1 MERLDKKVVASGLSL
16 LGLVGVGSGIAHADD
31 VKSTVNKAVNSVA
44 EAAGLI
50 DNKTVNLTQ
59 KSLTIPKDK
68 VAHIETPAEKKV
80 SQKATTKLTSYKVK
94 AGDSLWSI
102 AHNHNLNVDD
112 LVSENNNSDLISVG
126 QTLNLPTSV
135 GADTQTTVADQS
147 PTDINKST
155 DSYADSLQTAASAP
169 VSEVSAAGN
178 VESTES
184 SVTSSTSSQD
194 SLASSSAAE
203 SSVSSTPSSEESTLA
218 STADSSVSSGES
230 APSSS
235 ESSVTE
241 SSAVSSG
248 SDEETSSA
256 TEATSSTTSSTA
268 DVASETQNTS
278 GNTSSLQSSE
288 TSATSA
294 ASDATAYTSSAD
306 STATDASANINS
318 SYGAAAVSSSE
329 SSAGQQYNQLSS
341 TTNSNGNLVNLS
353 TGSVSQI
360 VNSNTTQSTSGNSAA
375 IIALAQQL
383 VAQNIPY
390 VWGGG
395 TPSTG
400 FDCSGLVSYVF
411 KNAAG
416 ISLPH
421 SSVEQEMYTQK
432 KSVSQAQPGDL
443 LFWGTPGASYHVA
456 IYIGNNQYIAAPK
469 PGLNVRVE
477 TISPNF
483 LPSFA
488 GSIK

>member
-218 STADSSVSSGES
+218 STTDSSVSSGES

-278 GNTSSLQSSE
+278 GNTSSSE
-288 TSATSA
+288 TTA

-400 FDCSGLVSYVF
+400 LDCSGLVSYVF

>member
-80 SQKATTKLTSYKVK
+80 SQTATTKLTSYKVK

-126 QTLNLPTSV
+126 QTLNLPTSF

-278 GNTSSLQSSE
+278 GNTSLQSSE
-288 TSATSA
+288 TIAP
-294 ASDATAYTSSAD
+294 SDATAYTSSAD
-306 STATDASANINS
+306 STAADASANINS
-318 SYGAAAVSSSE
+318 SYGAAAVSSSD

-360 VNSNTTQSTSGNSAA
+360 VNSNTTQSMSGNSAA

>member
-235 ESSVTE
+235 VTE

-278 GNTSSLQSSE
+278 GNTSLQSSE
-288 TSATSA
+288 TTA

-306 STATDASANINS
+306 STAADASANINS

-360 VNSNTTQSTSGNSAA
+360 VNSNTTQSMSGNSAA

>member
-184 SVTSSTSSQD
+184 SFTSSTSSQD

-235 ESSVTE
+235 VTE
-241 SSAVSSG
+241 SSAVSSE

>member
-235 ESSVTE
+235 VTE

-278 GNTSSLQSSE
+278 GNTSSSE
-288 TSATSA
+288 TTA

-360 VNSNTTQSTSGNSAA
+360 VNSNTTQSASGNSAA

-400 FDCSGLVSYVF
+400 LDCSGLVSYVF

>member
-194 SLASSSAAE
+194 SLASNSAAE
-203 SSVSSTPSSEESTLA
+203 SSVSSTTSSEESTLA

-230 APSSS
+230 APS
-235 ESSVTE
+235 SSVTE

-288 TSATSA
+288 TSAT
-294 ASDATAYTSSAD
+294 SDATAYTSSAD

>member
-16 LGLVGVGSGIAHADD
+16 LGLVGVGSGIAHAED

-194 SLASSSAAE
+194 SLASNSAAE
-203 SSVSSTPSSEESTLA
+203 SSVSSTTSSEESTLA

-235 ESSVTE
+235 VTE

-256 TEATSSTTSSTA
+256 TEDTSSTTSSTA

-278 GNTSSLQSSE
+278 GNTSLQSSE
-288 TSATSA
+288 TTA

-306 STATDASANINS
+306 STAADASANINS

-360 VNSNTTQSTSGNSAA
+360 VNSNTTQSTSENSAA

-390 VWGGG
+390 VWGRG

>member
-80 SQKATTKLTSYKVK
+80 FQKATTKLTSYKVK

-194 SLASSSAAE
+194 SLASSSAE

-230 APSSS
+230 APS
-235 ESSVTE
+235 SSVTE

-288 TSATSA
+288 TSAT
-294 ASDATAYTSSAD
+294 SDATAYTSSAD

>member
-256 TEATSSTTSSTA
+256 TEATSPTTSSTA

-329 SSAGQQYNQLSS
+329 SSAGQQYNQQSS

>member
-102 AHNHNLNVDD
+102 AHKHNLNVDD

-194 SLASSSAAE
+194 SLASNSAAE
-203 SSVSSTPSSEESTLA
+203 SSVSSTTSSEESTLA

-235 ESSVTE
+235 VTE

-256 TEATSSTTSSTA
+256 TEDTSSTTSSTA

-278 GNTSSLQSSE
+278 GNTSLQSSE
-288 TSATSA
+288 TTA

-306 STATDASANINS
+306 STAADASANINS

-341 TTNSNGNLVNLS
+341 TTNRNGNLVNLS

-360 VNSNTTQSTSGNSAA
+360 VNSNTTQSTSENSAA

>member
-126 QTLNLPTSV
+126 QTLNLPTNV

-235 ESSVTE
+235 VTE

-278 GNTSSLQSSE
+278 GNTSLQSSE
-288 TSATSA
+288 TIA

-375 IIALAQQL
+375 IIALTQQL

>member
-31 VKSTVNKAVNSVA
+31 DKSTVNKAVNSVA

-218 STADSSVSSGES
+218 STADSSLSSGES

-235 ESSVTE
+235 VTE
-241 SSAVSSG
+241 SSVVSSG

-278 GNTSSLQSSE
+278 GNTSSSE
-288 TSATSA
+288 TTA

-318 SYGAAAVSSSE
+318 SYGAAAVSSSD

-341 TTNSNGNLVNLS
+341 TTNSNGSLVNLS

-360 VNSNTTQSTSGNSAA
+360 VNSNTTQSASGNSAA

>member
-184 SVTSSTSSQD
+184 SVTSSQD

-218 STADSSVSSGES
+218 STADSSVSSEES
-230 APSSS
+230 APS
-235 ESSVTE
+235 SSVTE

-268 DVASETQNTS
+268 DVALETQNTS
-278 GNTSSLQSSE
+278 GNTSLQSSE
-288 TSATSA
+288 TIAP
-294 ASDATAYTSSAD
+294 SDATAYTSSAD
-306 STATDASANINS
+306 STAADASANINS
-318 SYGAAAVSSSE
+318 SYGAAAVSSSD

-341 TTNSNGNLVNLS
+341 TTNSNGSLVNLS

-360 VNSNTTQSTSGNSAA
+360 VNSNTTQSMSGNSAA

>member
-235 ESSVTE
+235 VTE

-256 TEATSSTTSSTA
+256 TEDTSSTTSSTA

-288 TSATSA
+288 TSAT
-294 ASDATAYTSSAD
+294 SDATAYTSSAD

>member
-68 VAHIETPAEKKV
+68 VAYIETPAEKKV

-194 SLASSSAAE
+194 SLASNSAAE
-203 SSVSSTPSSEESTLA
+203 SSVSSTTSSEESTLA

-235 ESSVTE
+235 VTE

-256 TEATSSTTSSTA
+256 TEDTSSTTSSTA

-278 GNTSSLQSSE
+278 GNTSLQSSE
-288 TSATSA
+288 TTA

-306 STATDASANINS
+306 STAADASANINS

-360 VNSNTTQSTSGNSAA
+360 VNSNTTQSTSENSAA

-390 VWGGG
+390 VWGRG

>member
-278 GNTSSLQSSE
+278 GNTSSSE
-288 TSATSA
+288 TTA

-360 VNSNTTQSTSGNSAA
+360 VNSNTTQSASGNSAA

-400 FDCSGLVSYVF
+400 LDCSGLVSYVF

>member
-178 VESTES
+178 VESTEY

-218 STADSSVSSGES
+218 ITADSSVSSGES

-268 DVASETQNTS
+268 GVASETQNTS
-278 GNTSSLQSSE
+278 GNTSSE
-288 TSATSA
+288 TTAASA

-306 STATDASANINS
+306 STAADASANINS
-318 SYGAAAVSSSE
+318 SYGAAAVSSSD

-383 VAQNIPY
+383 VSQNIPY

-488 GSIK
+488 GSIE

>member
-194 SLASSSAAE
+194 SLASNSAAE
-203 SSVSSTPSSEESTLA
+203 SSVSSTTSSEESTLA

-235 ESSVTE
+235 VTE

-256 TEATSSTTSSTA
+256 TEDTSSTTSSTA

-278 GNTSSLQSSE
+278 GNTSLQSSE
-288 TSATSA
+288 TTA

-306 STATDASANINS
+306 STAADASANINS

-341 TTNSNGNLVNLS
+341 TTNSNGSLVNLS

-360 VNSNTTQSTSGNSAA
+360 VNFNTTQSTSENSAA

>member
-218 STADSSVSSGES
+218 STADSSLSSGES

-235 ESSVTE
+235 VTE
-241 SSAVSSG
+241 SSVVSSG

-278 GNTSSLQSSE
+278 GNTSSSE
-288 TSATSA
+288 TTAASA

-306 STATDASANINS
+306 STAADASANINS
-318 SYGAAAVSSSE
+318 SYGAAAVSSSD

-341 TTNSNGNLVNLS
+341 TTNSNGSLVNLS

-360 VNSNTTQSTSGNSAA
+360 VNSNATQSTSGNSAA

-400 FDCSGLVSYVF
+400 LDCSGLVSYVF

>member
-126 QTLNLPTSV
+126 QTLNLPTSI

-218 STADSSVSSGES
+218 STTDSSVSSGES

-278 GNTSSLQSSE
+278 GNTSSSE
-288 TSATSA
+288 TTA

-360 VNSNTTQSTSGNSAA
+360 VNSNTTQSASGNSAA

-400 FDCSGLVSYVF
+400 LDCSGLVSYVF

>member
-1 MERLDKKVVASGLSL
+1 
-16 LGLVGVGSGIAHADD
+16 
-31 VKSTVNKAVNSVA
+31 
-44 EAAGLI
+44 
-50 DNKTVNLTQ
+50 
-59 KSLTIPKDK
+59 
-68 VAHIETPAEKKV
+68 
-80 SQKATTKLTSYKVK
+80 
-94 AGDSLWSI
+94 
-102 AHNHNLNVDD
+102 
-112 LVSENNNSDLISVG
+112 
-126 QTLNLPTSV
+126 
-135 GADTQTTVADQS
+135 
-147 PTDINKST
+147 
-155 DSYADSLQTAASAP
+155 
-169 VSEVSAAGN
+169 
-178 VESTES
+178 
-184 SVTSSTSSQD
+184 
-194 SLASSSAAE
+194 
-203 SSVSSTPSSEESTLA
+203 
-218 STADSSVSSGES
+218 
-230 APSSS
+230 
-235 ESSVTE
+235 
-241 SSAVSSG
+241 
-248 SDEETSSA
+248 
-256 TEATSSTTSSTA
+256 
-268 DVASETQNTS
+268 
-278 GNTSSLQSSE
+278 
-288 TSATSA
+288 
-294 ASDATAYTSSAD
+294 
-306 STATDASANINS
+306 
-318 SYGAAAVSSSE
+318 VSSSE

-341 TTNSNGNLVNLS
+341 ATTSNSNLVNLS

-360 VNSNTTQSTSGNSAA
+360 VSSNTTQSTSGNSAA

-395 TPSTG
+395 SPSTG

>member
-184 SVTSSTSSQD
+184 SVTSSQD

-218 STADSSVSSGES
+218 STADSSVSSEES

-235 ESSVTE
+235 VTE
-241 SSAVSSG
+241 SSSVSSG

-268 DVASETQNTS
+268 DVVSETQNTS
-278 GNTSSLQSSE
+278 GNTSLQSSE
-288 TSATSA
+288 TIAASA
-294 ASDATAYTSSAD
+294 ASDATAYTSSSD
-306 STATDASANINS
+306 STAADASVNINS
-318 SYGAAAVSSSE
+318 SYGAAAVSSSD

-341 TTNSNGNLVNLS
+341 TTNSNGSLVNLS

-360 VNSNTTQSTSGNSAA
+360 VNSNTTQSMSGNSAA

>member
-31 VKSTVNKAVNSVA
+31 VKSAVNKAVNSVA

-68 VAHIETPAEKKV
+68 VAHIETPAEKKIT
-80 SQKATTKLTSYKVK
+80 QKATTKLTSYKVK

-126 QTLNLPTSV
+126 QTLNLPNSV

-147 PTDINKST
+147 PTDINTST
-155 DSYADSLQTAASAP
+155 DSYAESLQTPANAP
-169 VSEVSAAGN
+169 VSEVSAAGSA
-178 VESTES
+178 ESTES
-184 SVTSSTSSQD
+184 SVTSSASSQD

-203 SSVSSTPSSEESTLA
+203 SSVPSTS
-218 STADSSVSSGES
+218 SSGES

-235 ESSVTE
+235 G

-248 SDEETSSA
+248 LDEETSSA
-256 TEATSSTTSSTA
+256 TEGTSSTTSSTA

-278 GNTSSLQSSE
+278 VNTSLQSSE
-288 TSATSA
+288 PIASSA
-294 ASDATAYTSSAD
+294 ASDATTYTGSAD
-306 STATDASANINS
+306 STSTDDSDNINS

-341 TTNSNGNLVNLS
+341 TTTSNSNLVNLS

-360 VNSNTTQSTSGNSAA
+360 VSSNTTQSTSENSAA

-395 TPSTG
+395 SPSTG

>member
-235 ESSVTE
+235 VTE

-278 GNTSSLQSSE
+278 VNTSLQSSE
-288 TSATSA
+288 PTASSA
-294 ASDATAYTSSAD
+294 ASDVTAYTSSAD

>member
-194 SLASSSAAE
+194 SLASNSAAE
-203 SSVSSTPSSEESTLA
+203 SSVSSTTSSEESTLA

-235 ESSVTE
+235 VTE

-256 TEATSSTTSSTA
+256 TEDTSSTTSSTA

-278 GNTSSLQSSE
+278 GNTSLQSSE
-288 TSATSA
+288 TTA

-306 STATDASANINS
+306 STAADASANINS

-360 VNSNTTQSTSGNSAA
+360 VNTNTTQSTSENSAA

-390 VWGGG
+390 VWGRG

>member
-218 STADSSVSSGES
+218 ITADSSVSSGES

-278 GNTSSLQSSE
+278 GNTSSSE
-288 TSATSA
+288 TTAASA

-306 STATDASANINS
+306 STAADASANINS
-318 SYGAAAVSSSE
+318 SYGAAAVSSSD

>member
-218 STADSSVSSGES
+218 STTDSSVSSGES

-278 GNTSSLQSSE
+278 GNTSSSE
-288 TSATSA
+288 TTA

>member
-218 STADSSVSSGES
+218 STTDSSVSSGES

-278 GNTSSLQSSE
+278 GNTSSSE
-288 TSATSA
+288 TTA

-360 VNSNTTQSTSGNSAA
+360 VNSNTTQSTSENSAA

>member
-194 SLASSSAAE
+194 SLASNSAAE
-203 SSVSSTPSSEESTLA
+203 SSVSSTTSSEESTLA

-235 ESSVTE
+235 VTE

-256 TEATSSTTSSTA
+256 TEDTSSTTSSTA
-268 DVASETQNTS
+268 DVVSETQNTS
-278 GNTSSLQSSE
+278 GNTSLQSSE
-288 TSATSA
+288 TTA

-306 STATDASANINS
+306 STAADASANINS

-360 VNSNTTQSTSGNSAA
+360 VNSNTTQSTSENSAA

-390 VWGGG
+390 VWGRG

>member
-235 ESSVTE
+235 VTE
-241 SSAVSSG
+241 SSSVSSG

-278 GNTSSLQSSE
+278 GNTSSSE
-288 TSATSA
+288 TTA

-306 STATDASANINS
+306 STAADASANINS
-318 SYGAAAVSSSE
+318 SYGAAAVSSSD

-341 TTNSNGNLVNLS
+341 TTNSNGSLVNLS

-360 VNSNTTQSTSGNSAA
+360 VNSNTTQSMSGNSAA

-400 FDCSGLVSYVF
+400 LDCSGLVSYVF

>member
-184 SVTSSTSSQD
+184 SVTSSQD

-218 STADSSVSSGES
+218 STADSSVSSEES

-235 ESSVTE
+235 VTE
-241 SSAVSSG
+241 SSSVSSG

-268 DVASETQNTS
+268 DVVSETQNTS
-278 GNTSSLQSSE
+278 GNTSLQSSE
-288 TSATSA
+288 TIAASA
-294 ASDATAYTSSAD
+294 ASDATAYTSSSD
-306 STATDASANINS
+306 STAADASVNINS
-318 SYGAAAVSSSE
+318 SYGAAAVSSSD

-341 TTNSNGNLVNLS
+341 TTNSNGSLVNLS

-360 VNSNTTQSTSGNSAA
+360 VNSNTTQSMSGNSAA

-390 VWGGG
+390 VWGGE

>member
-169 VSEVSAAGN
+169 VSEVSAA
-178 VESTES
+178 
-184 SVTSSTSSQD
+184 
-194 SLASSSAAE
+194 E
-203 SSVSSTPSSEESTLA
+203 SSVSSTPSSEESRLA

-278 GNTSSLQSSE
+278 GNTSLQSSE
-288 TSATSA
+288 TIAP
-294 ASDATAYTSSAD
+294 SDATAYTSSAD
-306 STATDASANINS
+306 STAADASANINS
-318 SYGAAAVSSSE
+318 SYGAAAVSSSD

>member
-16 LGLVGVGSGIAHADD
+16 LGLAGVGSGIAHADD

-80 SQKATTKLTSYKVK
+80 SQTATTKLTSYKVK

-126 QTLNLPTSV
+126 QTLNLPTSF
-135 GADTQTTVADQS
+135 GAATQTTVADQS

-155 DSYADSLQTAASAP
+155 DSNADSLQTAASAP

-278 GNTSSLQSSE
+278 GNTSLQSSE
-288 TSATSA
+288 TIAP
-294 ASDATAYTSSAD
+294 SDATAYTSSAD
-306 STATDASANINS
+306 STAADASANINS
-318 SYGAAAVSSSE
+318 SYVAAAVSSSD

>member
-235 ESSVTE
+235 VTE

-288 TSATSA
+288 TSAT
-294 ASDATAYTSSAD
+294 SDATAYTSSAD

-390 VWGGG
+390 VWGEG

>member
-235 ESSVTE
+235 VTE
-241 SSAVSSG
+241 SSVVSSG

-278 GNTSSLQSSE
+278 GNTSLQSSE
-288 TSATSA
+288 TTA

-306 STATDASANINS
+306 STAADASANINS
-318 SYGAAAVSSSE
+318 SYGAAAVSSSD

-341 TTNSNGNLVNLS
+341 TTNSNGSLVNLS

-360 VNSNTTQSTSGNSAA
+360 VNSNTTQSASGNSAA

-469 PGLNVRVE
+469 SGLNVRVE

>member
-194 SLASSSAAE
+194 SLASNSAAE
-203 SSVSSTPSSEESTLA
+203 SSVSSTTSSEESTLA

-235 ESSVTE
+235 VTE

-256 TEATSSTTSSTA
+256 TEDTSSTTSSTA

-278 GNTSSLQSSE
+278 GNTSLQSSE
-288 TSATSA
+288 TTA

-306 STATDASANINS
+306 STAADASANINS

-360 VNSNTTQSTSGNSAA
+360 VNSNTTQSTSENSAA

>member
-147 PTDINKST
+147 PTNINKST

-218 STADSSVSSGES
+218 STTDSSVSSGES

-278 GNTSSLQSSE
+278 GNTSSSE
-288 TSATSA
+288 TTA

-360 VNSNTTQSTSGNSAA
+360 VNSNTTQSASGNSAA

-400 FDCSGLVSYVF
+400 LDCSGLVSYVF

>member
-235 ESSVTE
+235 VTE

-278 GNTSSLQSSE
+278 GNTSLQSSE
-288 TSATSA
+288 TTA

-306 STATDASANINS
+306 STAADASANINS

-360 VNSNTTQSTSGNSAA
+360 VNSNTTQSASGNSAA

>member
-169 VSEVSAAGN
+169 VSEVSAA
-178 VESTES
+178 
-184 SVTSSTSSQD
+184 
-194 SLASSSAAE
+194 E

-218 STADSSVSSGES
+218 STTDSSVSSGES

-278 GNTSSLQSSE
+278 GNTSSSE
-288 TSATSA
+288 TTA

-360 VNSNTTQSTSGNSAA
+360 VNSNTTQSASGNSAA

-400 FDCSGLVSYVF
+400 LDCSGLVSYVF

>member
-235 ESSVTE
+235 VTE

-288 TSATSA
+288 TSAT
-294 ASDATAYTSSAD
+294 SDATAYTSSAD

-383 VAQNIPY
+383 VVQNIPY